1 MLQRL
6 AALRSRAFTAACA
19 APWQAG
25 AGRPAE
31 RTFAALP
38 LEVAR
43 DEAAFFGDLP
53 QPRFR
58 GLTLDAAGTL
68 LSPSEPAAEVLTC
81 WRLLDCDAKADALA
95 QYA

>member
-1 MLQRL
+1 MLHRL
-6 AALRSRAFTAACA
+6 AALRSRAFTAAWA

-31 RTFAALP
+31 RSFAALP

-68 LSPSEPAAEVLTC
+68 LSPSEPAAEVLAC
-81 WRLLDCDAKADALA
+81 LQLLNRDANDDVLTLWA
-95 QYA
+95 

>member
-6 AALRSRAFTAACA
+6 AALRSRAFTAAVA

-25 AGRPAE
+25 GGRPSE

-43 DEAAFFGDLP
+43 DEAAFFGELP

-58 GLTLDAAGTL
+58 GLLLDAAGTL
-68 LSPSEPAAEVLTC
+68 LSPSEPAAEVHWQCHTQ
-81 WRLLDCDAKADALA
+81 KT
-95 QYA
+95 

>member
-1 MLQRL
+1 MLHRL
-6 AALRSRAFTAACA
+6 AALRSRAFTAAWA

-68 LSPSEPAAEVLTC
+68 LSPSEPAAEVLAC
-81 WRLLDCDAKADALA
+81 LQLLNYDANDDVLALCA
-95 QYA
+95 